1 MSALWNAYKRV
12 VETIAVLAILVVL
25 VVGMLQVALRYGTD
39 QSLIWSEELLRY
51 TMLWLVMLCSGLA
64 YSQGQFMG
72 MRVLVE
78 SLPPALTRACDIVS
92 ALLMLVFLAVIGW
105 YGAQFAF
112 KTRLQ
117 IAPTL
122 NVSLL
127 WIHGAI
133 VAGALLMALHVFLDE
148 VLNNKVHRPKVEI
161 ME

>member
-1 MSALWNAYKRV
+1 MSAVWHTYKRV
-12 VETIAVLAILVVL
+12 VETIAVFAILVIL
-25 VVGMLQVALRYGTD
+25 IVGVLQVAMRYGTD
-39 QSLIWSEELLRY
+39 QSLIWSEELMRY

-78 SLPPALTRACDIVS
+78 SLPPAVTRICDIVS
-92 ALLMLVFLAVIGW
+92 ALLMLTFLAVIGW
-105 YGAQFAF
+105 YGAKFAF

-122 NVSLL
+122 NLSLL

-133 VAGALLMALHVFLDE
+133 VVGSLLMAIHVFLDE
-148 VLNNKVHRPKVEI
+148 VLNLKVHRPKVEI